1 MKTDR
6 KHQIIKKAGKLFSKS
21 GYHKITMRDIA
32 DSCGITEAA
41 LYKHYDSKDAIYTT
55 VLGSIQTRIST
66 GSLFDSLRDK
76 QDIEVI
82 LFDLAK
88 FISTLYD
95 KHQDILRLLLY
106 SSLEGHSMAREIYN
120 SLRLPFIKFLAA
132 KIEELIKI
140 GKVVKVNPQ
149 LTARCFVGM
158 AFDCALNFKLWKGMS
173 GKVFSHELT
182 MKNNVAIFVRG
193 LKKT

>member
-41 LYKHYDSKDAIYTT
+41 LYKHFDSKDAIYTA
-55 VLGSIQTRIST
+55 VLHSIKAKISP
-66 GSLFDSLRDK
+66 GKLFDSLQDK
-76 QDIEVI
+76 QDIDAI

-88 FISTLYD
+88 FISSLYE
-95 KHQDILRLLLY
+95 KHQDFLRLLLY
-106 SSLEGHSMAREIYN
+106 SSLEGHSMAKEIYN
-120 SLRLPFIKFLAA
+120 SLRLPFIKFLAG
-132 KIEELIKI
+132 KIQELIKAD
-140 GKVVKVNPQ
+140 KVVKVNPQ

-158 AFDCALNFKLWKGMS
+158 AFDCALNFKLWKGMA
-173 GKVFSHELT
+173 GKVFSQEAT
-182 MKNNVAIFVRG
+182 MQNNVSIFVRG
-193 LKKT
+193 LAKA